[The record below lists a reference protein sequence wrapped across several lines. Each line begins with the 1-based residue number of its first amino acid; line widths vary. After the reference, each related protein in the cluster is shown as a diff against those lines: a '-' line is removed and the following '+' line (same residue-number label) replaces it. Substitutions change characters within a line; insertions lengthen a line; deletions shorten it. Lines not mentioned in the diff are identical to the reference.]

1 MREHWMVI
9 LIGIAM
15 LSATPFMLLLR
26 LAFHVP
32 IHWVV
37 IAVPWVVIAMFAAW
51 IVYLLSHVGPGG

>member
-1 MREHWMVI
+1 MVI